1 MVFMIIFE
9 TLSWMVAGCTLAL
22 VAVVV
27 IEGGL

>member
-1 MVFMIIFE
+1 MIIFE
-9 TLSWMVAGCTLAL
+9 TLSMMVAGCALAL